1 MFAVSAFRFPQA
13 YFLVSMWLKA
23 KAFQILQSE
32 LQPNEMFAIY
42 AMTKGKELPKSVT
55 RMDLTNIIE
64 VLCKKL
70 GWFEDDQVNENSTK
84 KRASRASALRADG
97 VPVRVDF

>member
-1 MFAVSAFRFPQA
+1 
-13 YFLVSMWLKA
+13 MWLKA

-70 GWFEDDQVNENSTK
+70 GWFEDDQGLEFSKQITK
-84 KRASRASALRADG
+84 SS
-97 VPVRVDF
+97 